1 MYNIKEELNKLI
13 ALGELIALRRERDIP
28 TDKIGL
34 HMVFKGNPGTGKT
47 ALARELGKLF
57 KAIGLLRQGQ
67 VVEVDRASLIGSH
80 LGDAEKLV
88 ADAFERARHG
98 ILFIDEAYALAGIS
112 AEGPTRDMDDVY
124 AKAAIDT
131 LLKLMEDNR
140 ATVVVIVAGYPDPMD
155 RFLKKNVGL
164 KSRFPKTLEFQPYS
178 HDELLAIFQQM
189 VEEGHYLIEDQ
200 AVLATEKFMRTWDIK
215 AKDFGNAREVR
226 TFFEAIMPAQA
237 ERISQIPNFKSLSN
251 AQLMTITAE
260 DVEAAAEAYGTRV

>member
-1 MYNIKEELNKLI
+1 
-13 ALGELIALRRERDIP
+13 
-28 TDKIGL
+28 
-34 HMVFKGNPGTGKT
+34 
-47 ALARELGKLF
+47 LGKLF

-140 ATVVVIVAGYPDPMD
+140 STVVVIVAGYPDPMD

-189 VEEGHYLIEDQ
+189 VEEGHYLIEDD

-226 TFFEAIMPAQA
+226 TFFEAILPAQA
-237 ERISQIPNFKSLSN
+237 ERISQIPDFKSLSN
-251 AQLMTITAE
+251 AQLMTITVE